1 MYSDNQRKHLVQFM
15 RISPPVITYYSIFCN
30 VYMILELIYH
40 ISISFLS
47 NKYIV
52 LRVVVNVVLM
62 VSF

>member
-1 MYSDNQRKHLVQFM
+1 MYSDNQRKQLVQFM
-15 RISPPVITYYSIFCN
+15 RVSSPIITYYSIFCN
-30 VYMILELIYH
+30 VIMIFELIYH

-52 LRVVVNVVLM
+52 LRVVVIVVLM